1 MTAKTLLLAAAAAA
15 LALPALAPPALAQG
29 GPPGPRPESHPGR
42 PGQGPS
48 APRPQLVP
56 LAQAVATA
64 ERTVGGRAFDAE
76 LDRERGGAVYEVDVA
91 KRGRAVEVYVDA
103 ATGRV
108 ISRRQPSG
116 PRLPFTR
123 EHLKVAQSAP
133 RSLAQTIAMVE
144 KSTGGRV
151 TEIGLERHAG
161 RYYYEAELAGGRDRE
176 VRVDLRTGAVTPVRN
191 R

>member
-1 MTAKTLLLAAAAAA
+1 MSRHAAHQANVLWFLPTHGDGRYLGSAK
-15 LALPALAPPALAQG
+15 G
-29 GPPGPRPESHPGR
+29 
-42 PGQGPS
+42 
-48 APRPQLVP
+48 
-56 LAQAVATA
+56 
-64 ERTVGGRAFDAE
+64 
-76 LDRERGGAVYEVDVA
+76 
-91 KRGRAVEVYVDA
+91 GRAVEVYVDA